1 MFRSLYS
8 RLAAVLTGLF
18 FLVGLSVVA
27 VLVFSMGMYQ
37 QEVNQKLNSRLAQQ
51 IVAEEIPVEKNRVNE
66 GALKAVFHKLMVINP
81 SIEIYLLDPKG
92 NILAYSA
99 PREKIK
105 QKTVDLGPII
115 KWINGDMSTPL
126 KGDDPRHPGERK
138 AFSAA
143 RIPAEGALEGYLYV
157 ILEGELYEGV
167 AQKLMGSYI
176 LRLSAG
182 LAGASLLFAFI
193 AGLILFFVLT
203 GKLRRLAGVMDAFRK
218 GDDFRK
224 IALRVKKGAH
234 HLNEIDR
241 LGAAFMEMA
250 ERIENQIRQL
260 QNSDALRRELIANV
274 SHDLRTPLANL
285 QGYIETLLMKEDG
298 LTPEERRRYLEI
310 AARHCER
317 LTRLVNELLEL
328 ARLESFD
335 ETRIEREPF
344 NLGELV
350 QDVTRKFQLAAGEK
364 GIHITTNIQE
374 QLPFVNAD
382 IGLIE
387 RALENLLENAV
398 HYTPEGGSV
407 SLLMKPE
414 DQNIAVEVRDTGP
427 GIPEEEIPQ
436 VFNRFYQSEKSRNET
451 GGHSGLGL
459 AITKRIIELHNRSI
473 QVSGAPGKGTSFTFQ
488 LPKYHPSV

>member
-18 FLVGLSVVA
+18 FLVGLLFVA

-37 QEVNQKLNSRLAQQ
+37 QEVNQRLNSKLAQQ
-51 IVAEEIPVEKNRVNE
+51 IVAEEIPLEKNRVNQ

-105 QKTVDLGPII
+105 QKTVNLGPII
-115 KWINGDMSTPL
+115 KWINGDMSIPL

-143 RIPAEGALEGYLYV
+143 RIPAKGALEGYLYI
-157 ILEGELYEGV
+157 ILEGELYEGA

-176 LRLSAG
+176 L
-182 LAGASLLFAFI
+182 
-193 AGLILFFVLT
+193 
-203 GKLRRLAGVMDAFRK
+203 
-218 GDDFRK
+218 FRK
-224 IALRVKKGAH
+224 IGLRVKKGAYR
-234 HLNEIDR
+234 LNEIDR

-250 ERIENQIRQL
+250 ERIEDQIAQL

-285 QGYIETLLMKEDG
+285 QGYIETLLMKEEG
-298 LTPEERRRYLEI
+298 LTREDRRRYLET

-335 ETRIEREPF
+335 ETRIEPEPF

-350 QDVTRKFQLAAGEK
+350 QDVT
-364 GIHITTNIQE
+364 H
-374 QLPFVNAD
+374 V
-382 IGLIE
+382 GLD
-387 RALENLLENAV
+387 R
-398 HYTPEGGSV
+398 
-407 SLLMKPE
+407 
-414 DQNIAVEVRDTGP
+414 
-427 GIPEEEIPQ
+427 
-436 VFNRFYQSEKSRNET
+436 VF
-451 GGHSGLGL
+451 GDG
-459 AITKRIIELHNRSI
+459 
-473 QVSGAPGKGTSFTFQ
+473 
-488 LPKYHPSV
+488 

>member
-18 FLVGLSVVA
+18 FLVGLSFVA

-37 QEVNQKLNSRLAQQ
+37 QEVNQRLNSKLAQQ
-51 IVAEEIPVEKNRVNE
+51 IVAEEIPLEKNRINE
-66 GALKAVFHKLMVINP
+66 QALKAVFHKLMVVNP
-81 SIEIYLLDPKG
+81 SIELYLLDPKG

-99 PREKIK
+99 PKEKIK
-105 QKTVDLGPII
+105 QKAVDLAPIV
-115 KWINGDMSTPL
+115 KWISGDMSTPL
-126 KGDDPRHPGERK
+126 KGDDPRHPGEKK

-143 RIPAEGALEGYLYV
+143 RIPAKGTLEGYLYV
-157 ILEGELYEGV
+157 ILGGEIYQSV
-167 AQKLMGSYI
+167 AQKLMGSYV

-182 LAGASLLFAFI
+182 LVGAGLLFAFL

-203 GKLRRLAGVMDAFRK
+203 GRLRRLAGVIDAFKK

-224 IALRVKKGAH
+224 IDLRVKKGAH

-241 LGAAFMEMA
+241 LGTAFMEMA
-250 ERIENQIRQL
+250 GRIEDQIEQL

-274 SHDLRTPLANL
+274 SHDLRTPLATL

-344 NLGELV
+344 SLGELI
-350 QDVTRKFQLAAGEK
+350 QDVARKFQLAADEK
-364 GIHITTNIQE
+364 GIHIVTNIQE
-374 QLPFVNAD
+374 KLPFVNAD

-387 RALENLLENAV
+387 RTLENLLENAV
-398 HYTPEGGSV
+398 RYTPEGGSI

-414 DQNIAVEVRDTGP
+414 DEDIAVEVRDTGP
-427 GIPEEEIPQ
+427 GIPEEEVPRI
-436 VFNRFYQSEKSRNET
+436 FNRFYQSEKSRDGAE
-451 GGHSGLGL
+451 GHSGLGL
-459 AITKRIIELHNRSI
+459 AITRRILELHNRSI
-473 QVSGAPGKGTSFTFQ
+473 EVSGGPGKGTSFIFR
-488 LPKYHPSV
+488 LPKHHPSP

>member
-18 FLVGLSVVA
+18 FLVGLSFVA

-37 QEVNQKLNSRLAQQ
+37 QEVNQKLNSKLAQQ
-51 IVAEEIPVEKNRVNE
+51 IVAEEIPLEKNRVNE
-66 GALKAVFHKLMVINP
+66 EALKAVFHRLMVINP
-81 SIEIYLLDPKG
+81 SIELYLLDPEG

-105 QKTVDLGPII
+105 QKAVDLGPIV

-126 KGDDPRHPGERK
+126 KGDDPRHPGEKK

-143 RIPAEGALEGYLYV
+143 RIPAKGPLEGYLYV
-157 ILEGELYEGV
+157 ILGGEIYEGV

-182 LAGASLLFAFI
+182 LVGASLLFAFV
-193 AGLILFFVLT
+193 AGLILFSVLT
-203 GKLRRLAGVMDAFRK
+203 GRLRRLAGAMDAFKK

-224 IALRVKKGAH
+224 IDLHLKKDGP

-250 ERIENQIRQL
+250 DRIEDQIGQL
-260 QNSDALRRELIANV
+260 QNSDAMRRELIANV
-274 SHDLRTPLANL
+274 SHDLRTPLATL

-298 LTPEERRRYLEI
+298 LTPEERRRYLEV

-344 NLGELV
+344 SLGELI

-364 GIHITTNIQE
+364 GIHIVTNIQE

-387 RALENLLENAV
+387 RALENLLENAI
-398 HYTPEGGSV
+398 HFTPEGGSV

-414 DQNIAVEVRDTGP
+414 DEDIAVEVRDTGP
-427 GIPEEEIPQ
+427 GIPEKEISQ
-436 VFNRFYQSEKSRNET
+436 VFNRFYQSEKSRNGAE
-451 GGHSGLGL
+451 GHSGLGL
-459 AITKRIIELHNRSI
+459 AITKRILELHSRSI
-473 QVSGAPGKGTSFTFQ
+473 EVSGAPGKGTSFTFR
-488 LPKYHPSV
+488 LPKHHPSP

>member
-18 FLVGLSVVA
+18 FLVGLSFVA
-27 VLVFSMGMYQ
+27 VLVFSTGMYQ

-51 IVAEEIPVEKNRVNE
+51 IVAEEIPMEKNRVNE
-66 GALKAVFHKLMVINP
+66 EALKGVFHRLMVINP
-81 SIEIYLLDPKG
+81 GIEIYLLDPKG

-99 PREKIK
+99 PREKIRRM
-105 QKTVDLGPII
+105 TVDPGPII
-115 KWINGDMSTPL
+115 RWINGDMSTPL
-126 KGDDPRHPGERK
+126 KGDDPRHPGEKK

-143 RIPAEGALEGYLYV
+143 RIPAKGALEGYLYV
-157 ILEGELYEGV
+157 ILGGEIYQGV
-167 AQKLMGSYI
+167 AQKLMGSYVA
-176 LRLSAG
+176 RLSAG
-182 LAGASLLFAFI
+182 LVGASLLFAFV
-193 AGLILFFVLT
+193 AGLILFSVLT
-203 GKLRRLAGVMDAFRK
+203 GRLRRLAEVMDAFKR
-218 GDDFRK
+218 GNDFRK
-224 IALRVKKGAH
+224 IDLRVKKGARN
-234 HLNEIDR
+234 LNEIDR

-250 ERIENQIRQL
+250 DRIEDQIGQL

-274 SHDLRTPLANL
+274 SHDLRTPLATL
-285 QGYIETLLMKEDG
+285 QGYIETLLMKEEG
-298 LTPEERRRYLEI
+298 LSREERRRYLEI

-335 ETRIEREPF
+335 ETRIGREPF

-364 GIHITTNIQE
+364 GIRVVTNIQE
-374 QLPFVNAD
+374 QLPFVNGD

-387 RALENLLENAV
+387 RVLENLLENGV
-398 HYTPEGGSV
+398 RYTPPGGSV

-414 DQNIAVEVRDTGP
+414 DEDIAVEVRDTGP
-427 GIPEEEIPQ
+427 GIPEKEIPH
-436 VFNRFYQSEKSRNET
+436 VFNRFYQSEKSRNGQ

-459 AITKRIIELHNRSI
+459 AIAKRILELHNRSI
-473 QVSGAPGKGTSFTFQ
+473 EVSSVPGKGTRFTFR
-488 LPKYHPSV
+488 LPKDHPAV